1 MSIATYLEE
10 VRGEVKNIRWPS
22 KNQAIMYTVLVVV
35 LSLVVAAYLGALDYL
50 FSKAVEIL
58 IEQF

>member
-35 LSLVVAAYLGALDYL
+35 LSLVVAAYLGGLDYI
-50 FSKAVEIL
+50 FSQGVGLL